1 MLVDL
6 RVPAV
11 DELRQYGSG
20 ILVVLRL
27 LLALGQLIAQVLRL
41 PLDFLG
47 EPITEGILRLAF
59 QLFEISLPP
68 LPFRSRLEQVGGAAL
83 GSYTLVRTSSM
94 ASQEL

>member
-59 QLFEISLPP
+59 QLFEISLSP
-68 LPFRSRLEQVGGAAL
+68 LPFGSWLQQVGGAAL
-83 GSYTLVRTSSM
+83 NSYTQVR
-94 ASQEL
+94 ASR